1 MTEIAV
7 KGMVCRHCIESVTR
21 VLADLGREDCEV
33 TLGHI
38 RLKGRADDDFLK
50 RLDEGLRVNGF
61 ERVTD
66 YNSRIVEEIKRC
78 IIDHVRIERK
88 CPLNLSSCLTDH
100 IALSYDT
107 MSRIFSQSEGRTI
120 EKYFIAQKIEL
131 VKELLEYNELTL
143 GRIADMTG
151 YSSPAHLSRQFK
163 SQTGMTPSEYQ
174 RMHKSLRKPLN
185 EV

>member
-7 KGMVCRHCIESVTR
+7 KGMVCRHCVESVKG
-21 VLADLGREDCEV
+21 VLKELGREDGEV
-33 TLGHI
+33 SLGHI
-38 RLKGRADDDFLK
+38 RLTGNVDEDFLA
-50 RLDEGLRVNGF
+50 RLDDGLQKNGF
-61 ERVTD
+61 ERVKD

-78 IIDHVRIERK
+78 IIDHVRIERR
-88 CPLNLSSCLTDH
+88 CPLNLSSCLTEH
-100 IALSYDT
+100 LPLAYDT

-143 GRIADMTG
+143 SRIADMTG

-174 RMHKSLRKPLN
+174 RTHKSLRKPLN